1 VSPWLASL
9 GCLCACP
16 QILSDD
22 FDPAVTT
29 GAAGAGI
36 CSDALCSA
44 GTGGSSIGGAG
55 SGVGGATGGA
65 GASAGVETG
74 GTPGDAGNGGAAAA
88 AGAVGQAGASPEP
101 DGADAAAPDPSDDDA
116 SLGPDCWALV
126 LNDTTQDTSGNC
138 IDIQGWNDVV
148 TDPDTPTTVVTR
160 SYTGGAVC
168 FQGTLQPAGWG
179 AVYNLT
185 FANEALW
192 DATSHGIGG
201 FQLSATGAALPP
213 KLEVI
218 YSAPTDF
225 CSLVTPGP
233 DVRIPFSSAHPNC
246 STTPGSGVPDPTR
259 LEFLRLHI
267 PSSTTVYSI
276 NFCLHIRAIR

>member
-1 VSPWLASL
+1 MPGWHTPRVSRVVQPAYVGQARERRGFAVHVGVRKAVRGWLRVSPWLASL

-101 DGADAAAPDPSDDDA
+101 
-116 SLGPDCWALV
+116 
-126 LNDTTQDTSGNC
+126 
-138 IDIQGWNDVV
+138 
-148 TDPDTPTTVVTR
+148 
-160 SYTGGAVC
+160 
-168 FQGTLQPAGWG
+168 
-179 AVYNLT
+179 
-185 FANEALW
+185 
-192 DATSHGIGG
+192 
-201 FQLSATGAALPP
+201 
-213 KLEVI
+213 
-218 YSAPTDF
+218 
-225 CSLVTPGP
+225 
-233 DVRIPFSSAHPNC
+233 
-246 STTPGSGVPDPTR
+246 
-259 LEFLRLHI
+259 
-267 PSSTTVYSI
+267 
-276 NFCLHIRAIR
+276 